1 MTATRPDGET
11 QVLASV
17 RNAARLLREFGRGEP
32 QLGVSDLARRLGIAK
47 STAHRIVHTLTAEG
61 LLERVPAT
69 GRYRLSVAMQ
79 VLGAS
84 AQGASLLHGAAT
96 PVLDQLRN
104 LTKETVQLA
113 ILDGREVVYVERRE
127 SPHTVRLFG
136 RIGNRAPVH
145 CTGTGKLLIAFL
157 PPDELDRRLEG
168 IRLVRRTPYTITSVE
183 ALRADLDRIRVR
195 GWAENVNESE
205 MGIASISAPI
215 RDRAGTVVAAVSVAG
230 PVQRVNG
237 DNLRRFARPITDAAA
252 QISHRLA
259 GGFAAPREAE
269 PGEAEPREAI

>member
-17 RNAARLLREFGRGEP
+17 RNAARLLREFGSGEP
-32 QLGVSDLARRLGIAK
+32 QLGVSDLARRLGIGK
-47 STAHRIVHTLTAEG
+47 STAHRLVHTLTAEG

-104 LTKETVQLA
+104 MTKETVQLA
-113 ILDGREVVYVERRE
+113 ILDGRHVVYVERRE
-127 SPHTVRLFG
+127 SPQTIRLFG
-136 RIGNRAPVH
+136 RIGHRSAGSLHGHRQGAARVPAAGRTRPAAGGHPAGPPHAVH
-145 CTGTGKLLIAFL
+145 HHQRRGPAGR
-157 PPDELDRRLEG
+157 PGPDQGPGLGRERQR
-168 IRLVRRTPYTITSVE
+168 IRGGYRVH
-183 ALRADLDRIRVR
+183 LRADPRPGRHGGRGRVR
-195 GWAENVNESE
+195 
-205 MGIASISAPI
+205 
-215 RDRAGTVVAAVSVAG
+215 RR

-237 DNLRRFARPITDAAA
+237 DNLRRFARPVTDAAA

>member
-1 MTATRPDGET
+1 MTVTRPDGET

-17 RNAARLLREFGRGEP
+17 RNAARVLREFGRGEP

-47 STAHRIVHTLTAEG
+47 STAHRIAHTLAAEG
-61 LLERVPAT
+61 LLERAEDT

-84 AQGASLLHGAAT
+84 AQTASLLHGAAT

-113 ILDGREVVYVERRE
+113 VLDGREVVYVERRE

-136 RIGNRAPVH
+136 RIGHRAPAH
-145 CTGTGKLLIAFL
+145 CTGTGKLLLAFL
-157 PPDELDRRLEG
+157 PPDELERRLDG
-168 IRLVRRTPYTITSVE
+168 MRLVRRTPYTITSAD
-183 ALRADLDRIRVR
+183 ALRAELDQIRVR

-205 MGIASISAPI
+205 MGVASISAPI
-215 RDRAGTVVAAVSVAG
+215 RDRSGLVIAAVSVAG
-230 PVQRVNG
+230 PVPRVNG
-237 DNLRRFARPITDAAA
+237 ENLRRFAGPISHAAA

-259 GGFAAPREAE
+259 GGFGDSREAMS
-269 PGEAEPREAI
+269 

>member
-1 MTATRPDGET
+1 VTGTRPDGET
-11 QVLASV
+11 QLLASV
-17 RNAARLLREFGRGEP
+17 RNAARVLREFGRGEP
-32 QLGVSDLARRLGIAK
+32 QLGVSDLARRLGVAK
-47 STAHRIVHTLTAEG
+47 STAHRIVHTLAAEG
-61 LLERVPAT
+61 LLERVEDT

-84 AQGASLLHGAAT
+84 AQAASLLHGAAT

-113 ILDGREVVYVERRE
+113 VLDGREVVYVERRE

-145 CTGTGKLLIAFL
+145 CTGTGKLLLAFL
-157 PPDELDRRLEG
+157 PPDELERRLDG
-168 IRLVRRTPYTITSVE
+168 LRMPRRTPYTITSLEV
-183 ALRADLDRIRVR
+183 LRAELEAIRSR

-205 MGIASISAPI
+205 MGVASISAPI
-215 RDRAGTVVAAVSVAG
+215 RDRAGGVVAAVSVAG

-237 DNLRRFARPITDAAA
+237 DNLRRFARPVTDAAA

-259 GGFAAPREAE
+259 GGFAEPR
-269 PGEAEPREAI
+269 GGEPREAS